1 MQESV
6 FLNQIFSDLLEENR
20 VEQSKDSVKRVN
32 QLSMEKPGGE
42 VFHNLAVG
50 REDAGKH
57 CPMCRLRGCCLV
69 PNCLGYSGKA
79 CQQTENTLID

>member
-20 VEQSKDSVKRVN
+20 VEQSKDFVKRVN
-32 QLSMEKPGGE
+32 QLSMEKPGGK
-42 VFHNLAVG
+42 VFYNLAVG

-57 CPMCRLRGCCLV
+57 
-69 PNCLGYSGKA
+69 
-79 CQQTENTLID
+79 

>member
-20 VEQSKDSVKRVN
+20 VEQSKDFVKRVN

-57 CPMCRLRGCCLV
+57 
-69 PNCLGYSGKA
+69 
-79 CQQTENTLID
+79 